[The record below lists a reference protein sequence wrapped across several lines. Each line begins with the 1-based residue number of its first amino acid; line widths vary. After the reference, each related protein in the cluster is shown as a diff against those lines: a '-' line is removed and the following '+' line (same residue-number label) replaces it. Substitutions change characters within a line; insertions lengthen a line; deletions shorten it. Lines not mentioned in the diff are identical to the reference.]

1 MLACPDIYTDE
12 DIIDEVADFLAAGTK
27 TSVNAT
33 QTALFNLMIKPEL
46 LNRLREEFESTIG
59 SKDSYEAAI
68 KEGLTYDKIRD
79 MSFISHVFSETLRI
93 GNTAPGSSP

>member
-46 LNRLREEFESTIG
+46 LN
-59 SKDSYEAAI
+59 
-68 KEGLTYDKIRD
+68 
-79 MSFISHVFSETLRI
+79 
-93 GNTAPGSSP
+93 